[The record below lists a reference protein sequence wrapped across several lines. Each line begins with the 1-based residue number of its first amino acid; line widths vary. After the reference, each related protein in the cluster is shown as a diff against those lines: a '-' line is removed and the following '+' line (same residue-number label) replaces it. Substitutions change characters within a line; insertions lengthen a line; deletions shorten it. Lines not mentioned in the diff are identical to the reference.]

1 MADESGAKKIES
13 PFSKRRVKLIE
24 ETFWQANPISSQV
37 LGICS
42 ALAVTVKVDTAFIM
56 IVALAFVLCLSNV
69 IISLIRNFIPNNIRI
84 IVFLI
89 VIATAVVIID
99 EILKAYVYD
108 ISKQMSVYV
117 GLIITNCIVMGRA
130 EAFAMANGWWDSFL
144 DGLGNAAGYGMYLL
158 MVAVPREILG
168 SGKLLG
174 FQVIPQ
180 PVYDLGYLDSGFML
194 LAPAAFI
201 LLGLLI
207 WGQKQIQISKGT
219 L

>member
-1 MADESGAKKIES
+1 MAEKSITKDGL
-13 PFSKRRVKLIE
+13 FSKKRLNLIKN
-24 ETFWQANPISSQV
+24 TFWEANPISSQV

-42 ALAVTVKVDTAFIM
+42 ALAVTVKVDTALIM
-56 IVALAFVLCLSNV
+56 IVALAFVLCLSNI
-69 IISLIRNFIPNNIRI
+69 IISLLRNFIPNNIRI

-99 EILKAYVYD
+99 ELLKAFVYD

-130 EAFAMANGWWDSFL
+130 EAFAMSNGWWDSFL

-158 MVAVPREILG
+158 VIAVPREIFG

-174 FQVIPQ
+174 FQIVPQ
-180 PVYDLGYLDSGFML
+180 AAYDLGYKNSGIML

-201 LLGLLI
+201 LLGLFI
-207 WGQKQIQISKGT
+207 WWQKQIDISKGRG
-219 L
+219 

>member
-1 MADESGAKKIES
+1 MANDTTVQTREGL
-13 PFSKRRVKLIE
+13 FSKKRMNLMKN
-24 ETFWQANPISSQV
+24 TFWEANPISSQV

-42 ALAVTVKVDTAFIM
+42 ALAVTVKVDKAIVM
-56 IVALAFVLCLSNV
+56 IIALAFVLCLSNV

-99 EILKAYVYD
+99 EILKAYVFE
-108 ISKQMSVYV
+108 ISKQLSVYV

-130 EAFAMANGWWDSFL
+130 EAFAMSNGWWDSFL

-158 MVAVPREILG
+158 IIAIPREIFG

-180 PVYDLGYLDSGFML
+180 KLYDLGYINSGFML

-201 LLGLLI
+201 LLGLFI
-207 WGQKQIQISKGT
+207 WWQRQIDISKGRI
-219 L
+219 

>member
-1 MADESGAKKIES
+1 MANDTTVQTREGL
-13 PFSKRRVKLIE
+13 FSKKRMNLMKN
-24 ETFWQANPISSQV
+24 TFWEANPISSQV

-42 ALAVTVKVDTAFIM
+42 ALAVTVKVDKAIVM
-56 IVALAFVLCLSNV
+56 IIALAFVLCLSNV

-89 VIATAVVIID
+89 VIATAVVI
-99 EILKAYVYD
+99 
-108 ISKQMSVYV
+108 M
-117 GLIITNCIVMGRA
+117 
-130 EAFAMANGWWDSFL
+130 AFAMSNGWWDSFL

-158 MVAVPREILG
+158 IIAIPREIFG

-180 PVYDLGYLDSGFML
+180 KLYDLGYINSGFML

-201 LLGLLI
+201 LLGLFI
-207 WGQKQIQISKGT
+207 WWQRQIDISKGRI
-219 L
+219 